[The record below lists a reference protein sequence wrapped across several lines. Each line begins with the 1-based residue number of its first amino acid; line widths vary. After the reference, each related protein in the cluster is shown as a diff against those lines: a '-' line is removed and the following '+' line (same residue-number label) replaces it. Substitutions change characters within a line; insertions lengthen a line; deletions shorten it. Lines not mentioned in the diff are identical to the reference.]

1 MNKKLKSLLYLAS
14 FVTAVIIYDND
25 NKNQKTE
32 QAVAS
37 VTIEQVSTQE
47 GLN

>member
-14 FVTAVIIYDND
+14 FVTAVIIYNNE
-25 NKNQKTE
+25 NKSQQAE
-32 QAVAS
+32 HAVAD
-37 VTIEQVSTQE
+37 VTIEQVSTQH